1 MTAETSGNK
10 LSARTK
16 VFYGVGDVG
25 NALVNSALQFFLLI
39 FYTDAALLA
48 PAVVGS
54 ALLIGKIWDAIN
66 DPLFGWVSDRTGSKR
81 FGKRRVYMIFGAIP
95 LGISI
100 ALLWFVP
107 RGLQPVGVFLWV
119 ACTFLLFD
127 TLWTITNV
135 PYYALTAELTDDYD
149 ERSSLTAAR
158 MSLAVPAYL
167 VGAAL
172 TPVLVGLFA
181 TKRAGYGAVGVI
193 YGAVAAAALL
203 ICAAGIR
210 ERKQTS
216 ESRAEAPPIKTFLQ
230 TLKNRPFLRLVG
242 AYLVLNLAFAL
253 IKTLM
258 AYFLTYQ
265 LNMEAQLPLVMGL
278 LLICVVIAIYP
289 WKIISER
296 WNKGPAY
303 ALGMGIGG
311 LAVAATFLLPHQPT
325 PWIYAIAVLA
335 GFGFAANW
343 VFPWSMVPDV
353 VDVDRLAT
361 GEQRSGMYYGVW
373 GLGTKA
379 SEALAIASTGW
390 ILALFHYIAECGANV
405 ANPAGHPAVLCA
417 DTGPGNCVG
426 PAAADLV
433 SDHRKTHNEVLAK
446 LAHADNQG
454 GDGAPCPEP
463 VEGPLDARR
472 FDRLSERAS
481 NLRDTP
487 AKESRPHEPAT
498 RCHRRLWA
506 HRRPP

>member
-1 MTAETSGNK
+1 MSIEPDRVR
-10 LSARTK
+10 LPIRTK
-16 VFYGVGDVG
+16 LFYGIGDVG
-25 NALVNSALQFFLLI
+25 NALVNSAVQFFLLI

-95 LGISI
+95 LGISVM
-100 ALLWFVP
+100 LLWFVP
-107 RGLQPVGVFLWV
+107 QGLQPVGVFLWV

-127 TLWTITNV
+127 TLWTVTNV

-149 ERSSLTAAR
+149 ERSSLTATR

-181 TKRAGYGAVGVI
+181 TKRVGYSAVGVT
-193 YGAVAAAALL
+193 YGIIAAAALL

-210 ERKQTS
+210 ERKQVS
-216 ESRAEAPPIKTFLQ
+216 ESRAEDSPVKTFSQ
-230 TLKNRPFLRLVG
+230 AFKNRPFVRLLA

-253 IKTLM
+253 VKTLM

-325 PWIYAIAVLA
+325 PWIYVIAVLA

-353 VDVDRLAT
+353 VDVDRLES

-379 SEALAIASTGW
+379 SEALAIVASGW
-390 ILALFHYIAECGANV
+390 ILTLFHYMPNV
-405 ANPAGHPAVLCA
+405 AQTSQTLLGIRLFFGLIPALAIALALPLLIWYPITRRTHNAVL
-417 DTGPGNCVG
+417 TKLESEG
-426 PAAADLV
+426 AA
-433 SDHRKTHNEVLAK
+433 
-446 LAHADNQG
+446 
-454 GDGAPCPEP
+454 
-463 VEGPLDARR
+463 
-472 FDRLSERAS
+472 
-481 NLRDTP
+481 
-487 AKESRPHEPAT
+487 
-498 RCHRRLWA
+498 
-506 HRRPP
+506 

>member
-1 MTAETSGNK
+1 VSIEPDRVR
-10 LSARTK
+10 LPIRTK
-16 VFYGVGDVG
+16 LFYGIGDVG
-25 NALVNSALQFFLLI
+25 NALVNSAVQFFLLI

-95 LGISI
+95 LGISVM
-100 ALLWFVP
+100 LLWFVP
-107 RGLQPVGVFLWV
+107 QGLPPVGVFLWV
-119 ACTFLLFD
+119 AFTFLLFD
-127 TLWTITNV
+127 TLWTVTNV

-149 ERSSLTAAR
+149 ERSSLTATR

-181 TKRAGYGAVGVI
+181 TKRAGYSAVGVL
-193 YGAVAAAALL
+193 YGIIAAAALL

-210 ERKQTS
+210 ERKQVS
-216 ESRAEAPPIKTFLQ
+216 ESRAEDSPVKTFSQ
-230 TLKNRPFLRLVG
+230 AFKNRPFVRLLA

-253 IKTLM
+253 VKTLM

-325 PWIYAIAVLA
+325 PWIYVIAVLA

-353 VDVDRLAT
+353 VDVDRLES

-379 SEALAIASTGW
+379 SEALAIVASGW
-390 ILALFHYIAECGANV
+390 ILTLFHYMPNV
-405 ANPAGHPAVLCA
+405 AQTSQTLLGIRLFFGLIPALAIALALPLLIRYPI
-417 DTGPGNCVG
+417 T
-426 PAAADLV
+426 
-433 SDHRKTHNEVLAK
+433 RKTHNAVLTK
-446 LAHADNQG
+446 LESE
-454 GDGAPCPEP
+454 GA
-463 VEGPLDARR
+463 A
-472 FDRLSERAS
+472 
-481 NLRDTP
+481 
-487 AKESRPHEPAT
+487 
-498 RCHRRLWA
+498 
-506 HRRPP
+506 

>member
-1 MTAETSGNK
+1 MT
-10 LSARTK
+10 
-16 VFYGVGDVG
+16 
-25 NALVNSALQFFLLI
+25 
-39 FYTDAALLA
+39 
-48 PAVVGS
+48 
-54 ALLIGKIWDAIN
+54 
-66 DPLFGWVSDRTGSKR
+66 
-81 FGKRRVYMIFGAIP
+81 
-95 LGISI
+95 
-100 ALLWFVP
+100 
-107 RGLQPVGVFLWV
+107 
-119 ACTFLLFD
+119 
-127 TLWTITNV
+127 
-135 PYYALTAELTDDYD
+135 
-149 ERSSLTAAR
+149 
-158 MSLAVPAYL
+158 LAVPAYL

-193 YGAVAAAALL
+193 YGTVAAAALL

-216 ESRAEAPPIKTFLQ
+216 ESRAEAPPVKTFLQ

-289 WKIISER
+289 WKMISER

-325 PWIYAIAVLA
+325 PWIYVIAVLA

-405 ANPAGHPAVLCA
+405 ANPAGHPAVLRP

-433 SDHRKTHNEVLAK
+433 SDHAQDAQRGVGETGRH
-446 LAHADNQG
+446 
-454 GDGAPCPEP
+454 
-463 VEGPLDARR
+463 EGT
-472 FDRLSERAS
+472 S
-481 NLRDTP
+481 
-487 AKESRPHEPAT
+487 
-498 RCHRRLWA
+498 
-506 HRRPP
+506 

>member
-1 MTAETSGNK
+1 MMAETSGNK
-10 LSARTK
+10 LPARTK
-16 VFYGVGDVG
+16 LFYGVGDVG

-48 PAVVGS
+48 PALVGS

-127 TLWTITNV
+127 TLWTLTNV

-210 ERKQTS
+210 ERKQIS

-390 ILALFHYIAECGANV
+390 ILALFHYVPNV
-405 ANPAGHPAVLCA
+405 AQTSQTLLGIRLFFALIPALAIVLA
-417 DTGPGNCVG
+417 LPLLIWYPIT
-426 PAAADLV
+426 
-433 SDHRKTHNEVLAK
+433 RKTHNEVLAK
-446 LAHADNQG
+446 LANSDSQG
-454 GDGAPCPEP
+454 EQT
-463 VEGPLDARR
+463 
-472 FDRLSERAS
+472 S
-481 NLRDTP
+481 
-487 AKESRPHEPAT
+487 
-498 RCHRRLWA
+498 
-506 HRRPP
+506 

>member
-1 MTAETSGNK
+1 MSIEPDRVR
-10 LSARTK
+10 LPIRTK
-16 VFYGVGDVG
+16 LFYGIGDVG
-25 NALVNSALQFFLLI
+25 NALVNSAVQFFLLI

-95 LGISI
+95 LGISVM
-100 ALLWFVP
+100 LLWFVP
-107 RGLQPVGVFLWV
+107 QGLQPVGVFLWV

-127 TLWTITNV
+127 TLWTVTNV

-149 ERSSLTAAR
+149 ERSSLTATR

-181 TKRAGYGAVGVI
+181 TKQAGYSAVGVI
-193 YGAVAAAALL
+193 YGIIAAAALL

-210 ERKQTS
+210 ERKQVS
-216 ESRAEAPPIKTFLQ
+216 ESRAEDSPVKTFSQ
-230 TLKNRPFLRLVG
+230 AFKNRPFVRLLA

-253 IKTLM
+253 VKTLM

-325 PWIYAIAVLA
+325 PWIYVIAVLA

-353 VDVDRLAT
+353 VDVDRVES

-379 SEALAIASTGW
+379 SEALAIVASGW
-390 ILALFHYIAECGANV
+390 ILTLFHYMPNV
-405 ANPAGHPAVLCA
+405 AQTSQTLLGIRLFFGLIPALAIALALPLLIWYPI
-417 DTGPGNCVG
+417 T
-426 PAAADLV
+426 
-433 SDHRKTHNEVLAK
+433 RKTHNAVLTK
-446 LAHADNQG
+446 LESE
-454 GDGAPCPEP
+454 GA
-463 VEGPLDARR
+463 A
-472 FDRLSERAS
+472 
-481 NLRDTP
+481 
-487 AKESRPHEPAT
+487 
-498 RCHRRLWA
+498 
-506 HRRPP
+506 